1 MAQLPSGYSGGGGVF
16 VEPSFPELAQLKAAF
31 RSLPNNLSSKYIGS
45 ALRRTLA
52 PAEAKLKANVG
63 KLGRVT
69 GNLKRAIATKVKRYP
84 KTGSAVALVGFI
96 AAGSGKSAAFNNG
109 TVRTGKDRAFHAGFL
124 EFGTKERKIKSSSL
138 RAGASIASSFGS
150 RGQFKIAKTAS
161 RGPTTG
167 FVRVST
173 TPKYP
178 KAFFKKGKSGEILQV
193 GRMTVGGPKLGVP
206 PIKDAY
212 QRSLPQMRSIL
223 PAEMAKSLQNAIK
236 ELAKPFPARRAAA

>member
-96 AAGSGKSAAFNNG
+96 AAGSGKSASFG
-109 TVRTGKDRAFHAGFL
+109 GGSVRTGKDRAFHAGFL
-124 EFGTKERKIKSSSL
+124 EFGTKERVIKTSSL
-138 RAGASIASSFGS
+138 RAGASIASSFKTLGP
-150 RGQFKIAKTAS
+150 FKIAKKAK
-161 RGPTTG
+161 RGKFAG
-167 FVRVST
+167 VVRVNT

-178 KAFFKKGKSGEILQV
+178 KAFFKKAPRGGVLSLREMPIG
-193 GRMTVGGPKLGVP
+193 GRKGQP
-206 PIKDAY
+206 PVKTAY
-212 QRSLPQMRSIL
+212 RESLATMRSQL
-223 PAEMAKSLQNAIK
+223 AVEMTKSLINAQK
-236 ELAKPFPARRAAA
+236 DLATKFPPKTPRS